1 MHLKKVSLDIQRPRP
16 RECIEKVLCD
26 NSGMGSYLLDKESE
40 DLILAVVKN
49 DCPTCQLLVPTLES
63 LGEAG
68 KLTVVLQDEM
78 DFPYEADWVLDDR
91 ELEISWNL
99 NLESV
104 PTLLHFKK
112 GEEVE
117 RTVGWSREEW
127 RKITGDSTLGD
138 DLPEFKPG

>member
-1 MHLKKVSLDIQRPRP
+1 MQFKKVSRDIQRPRP
-16 RECIEKVLCD
+16 RERLAKLLCD
-26 NSGMGSYLLDKESE
+26 NSSMGSYLLDKEND

-49 DCPTCQLLVPTLES
+49 DCPTCQLLIPTLEN

-91 ELEISWNL
+91 DLEISWNL
-99 NLESV
+99 NLDSV
-104 PTLLHFKK
+104 PTLLRFDK

-127 RKITGDSTLGD
+127 RKMTGVPTLGD

>member
-1 MHLKKVSLDIQRPRP
+1 MS
-16 RECIEKVLCD
+16 
-26 NSGMGSYLLDKESE
+26 SYLLDKESE
-40 DLILAVVKN
+40 ELILAVVKN
-49 DCPTCQLLVPTLES
+49 DCPTCQLLIPTLEN
-63 LGEAG
+63 LGKAG

-78 DFPYEADWVLDDR
+78 DFPYEDDWVVDDR
-91 ELEISWNL
+91 ELEISWSL
-99 NLESV
+99 NLDSV
-104 PTLLHFKK
+104 PTLLRFEK

>member
-1 MHLKKVSLDIQRPRP
+1 
-16 RECIEKVLCD
+16 
-26 NSGMGSYLLDKESE
+26 MGSYLLDKEND

-49 DCPTCQLLVPTLES
+49 DCPTCQLLIPTLEN

-91 ELEISWNL
+91 DLEISWNL
-99 NLESV
+99 NLDSV
-104 PTLLHFKK
+104 PTLLRFNK

-127 RKITGDSTLGD
+127 RKITGVPTLGG

>member
-1 MHLKKVSLDIQRPRP
+1 
-16 RECIEKVLCD
+16 
-26 NSGMGSYLLDKESE
+26 MGSYLLDKEND

-49 DCPTCQLLVPTLES
+49 DCPTCQLLIPTLEN
-63 LGEAG
+63 LGETG

-78 DFPYEADWVLDDR
+78 NFPYEADWVLDDR
-91 ELEISWNL
+91 DLEISWNL
-99 NLESV
+99 NLDSV
-104 PTLLHFKK
+104 PTLLRFDK

-127 RKITGDSTLGD
+127 RKMTGVPTLGD